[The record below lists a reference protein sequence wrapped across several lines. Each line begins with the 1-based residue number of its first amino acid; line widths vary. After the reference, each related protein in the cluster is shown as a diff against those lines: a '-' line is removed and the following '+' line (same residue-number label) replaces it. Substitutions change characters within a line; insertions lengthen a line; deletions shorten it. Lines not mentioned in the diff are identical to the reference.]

1 MAIKIGRLFNSN
13 IFTKL
18 SNNAK
23 LIYIY
28 LASNPNILSVGVL
41 SLNVDVAAL
50 QLCMDVKT
58 FRAGCL
64 ELVNKEYISVDK
76 FDDDLYFTVID
87 HFDTIPK
94 SDRAVTKVTK
104 ELQQLPKGLVTKLDT
119 LNIKTSRKV
128 ATFVEP
134 TEQEVMDYSLSQGYK
149 IDARV
154 FIDYYRGKGI
164 EFGKE
169 GLWLNFKGK
178 QVKDWKATARRVWF
192 KEENKLKTVK
202 GAPKGFES
210 FYINFEG
217 KQVFPESW
225 KNGLPHSKNIAVNKA
240 LKREYEEV
248 KRLQG
253 GG

>member
-1 MAIKIGRLFNSN
+1 MAIKIGKLFGNN
-13 IFTKL
+13 TFTKL

-50 QLCMDVKT
+50 QLSMSVDT
-58 FRAGCL
+58 FRTGCL
-64 ELVNKEYISVDK
+64 ELVNKEYVSIDK
-76 FDDDLYFTVID
+76 FDDGLYFTVIN
-87 HFDTIPK
+87 HFDTVPK
-94 SDRAVTKVTK
+94 SERAATKAAK
-104 ELQQLPKGLVTKLDT
+104 ELQQLPKGLVKRLDE
-119 LNIKTSRKV
+119 LDIKTSRKLV
-128 ATFVEP
+128 EFIEP

-149 IDARV
+149 IDAKA
-154 FIDYYRGKGI
+154 FIEYYRGKGV

-169 GLWLNFKGK
+169 GLWLNWKGK

-192 KEENKLKTVK
+192 KDENKLKTVK

-225 KNGLPHSKNIAVNKA
+225 KNSLPHSKNIAVDKA
-240 LKREYEEV
+240 LKREYE
-248 KRLQG
+248 KRKAVS
-253 GG
+253 